1 MRRNV
6 VQLEALECRRLMAAW
21 VVDDDDLVAAPTPDP
36 GLTITILAA
45 TVTGRGTLV
54 VKGSERDDAIT
65 VVRDGNRIKYRTAIG
80 DNAPWHIINA
90 SQVKRVLVE
99 AGGGDD
105 RVFIDNELA
114 KRTTVYGGPGND
126 NIDGN
131 RGSTLIGGGGNDRL
145 FAQPAIAST
154 RVRSGRLTTDFRSGH
169 LALPERPPRDLS
181 VPSAPDTITYTF
193 SPAAPTT
200 PTFGI
205 DTVTVDGTSTFVP
218 ISLLSIGPALLSG
231 GEGNDT
237 LVGTAADT
245 VVGGRGRDR
254 AIELVSPSQSGVTI
268 PEAPFRT
275 RASGI
280 EEFLTL
286 QSEQPFILVFI
297 ADSGDVNVTIGG

>member
-1 MRRNV
+1 
-6 VQLEALECRRLMAAW
+6 MAAW
-21 VVDDDDLVAAPTPDP
+21 QVGTGGVPTGTWQVGP
-36 GLTITILAA
+36 G
-45 TVTGRGTLV
+45 TVTAPGPGGGQETTVVADAAVTSRGTLV
-54 VKGSERDDAIT
+54 VKGSDGDDNIT
-65 VVRDGNRIKYRTAIG
+65 VVRDGNLIKYQTAIG
-80 DNAPWHIINA
+80 RNAVWHIINA
-90 SQVKRVLVE
+90 SQVKRVSVE

-145 FAQPAIAST
+145 FAQPAIAATSVNT
-154 RVRSGRLTTDFRSGH
+154 SARVTNFIRSGRLT
-169 LALPERPPRDLS
+169 LPERATRDLRL
-181 VPSAPDTITYTF
+181 PATPDTYTF
-193 SPAAPTT
+193 SPAVPAT

-205 DTVTVDGTSTFVP
+205 DTVITLGTGTFVP

-254 AIELVSPSQSGVTI
+254 AIELVSRSQGGVTVS
-268 PEAPFRT
+268 ESPFRT

-280 EEFLTL
+280 EEFLSL

-297 ADSGDVNVTIGG
+297 AESGDVDVTTGG